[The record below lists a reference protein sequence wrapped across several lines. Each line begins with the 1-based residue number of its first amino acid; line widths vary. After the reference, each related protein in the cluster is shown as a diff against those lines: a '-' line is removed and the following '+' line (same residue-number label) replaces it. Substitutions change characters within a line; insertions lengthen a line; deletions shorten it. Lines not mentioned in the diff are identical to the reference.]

1 MADGSVI
8 IDGKFENKEIAKGI
22 EETKTDLD
30 SLEKEGINA
39 RDTLGKIGSVA
50 GTAMKGVATA
60 VGIASTA
67 VGGLVAASVSAYA
80 DYEQLV
86 GGVDTLFGDS
96 SQKLQ
101 DYANVAYKTAGVSA
115 NEYMETVTSFSASL
129 LQSLGGDTEKA
140 ADYANQALIDMSDN
154 ANKMGTDMESIQW
167 AYQGFAKQNFTM
179 LDNLK
184 LGYGGTQEEMKRLLA
199 DAEKLSGIE
208 YDISSFADVTQAIHV
223 IQENMGI
230 AGTTALEASTTIEGS
245 LNSVKGAWENLLVGM
260 ANPDADWD
268 TLIQNLV
275 DTVTTAGENLLP
287 AIERALV
294 GVSELIDSLF
304 PLIAQKIPEIV
315 LDILPNLVS
324 AGVGI
329 VTSLMDGIQ
338 QNLPALAESAI
349 SIIDQL
355 LTTILELLPQILEMG
370 IQLIVS
376 LAQGLAEQ
384 TPELVPQIIDCVIL
398 IAETLLDN
406 IDMLIDAGI
415 ELILGLAEGLIEAL
429 PDLIDKIPTIID
441 KVINAI
447 TNNLPK
453 LIQAGITLIIKLAE
467 GLIKAIPQLVSKIPQ
482 IIGSIVS
489 GFANYYYKL
498 GEVGLNLVKGL
509 WNGISDATGWLWSKI
524 SGFCS
529 GILNKIKGFFG
540 IHSPSKVFNEEIGKY
555 LAFGLG
561 EGFDDN
567 LGKVYKQ
574 MQSAVDLETQ
584 KLSAN
589 LTNNQ
594 LIRTQLEDNRQ
605 ATLQSIDDNKE
616 IVVNT
621 TTKLDSKVIA
631 RETNK
636 ANARQKLQYGLA

>member
-1 MADGSVI
+1 
-8 IDGKFENKEIAKGI
+8 
-22 EETKTDLD
+22 
-30 SLEKEGINA
+30 
-39 RDTLGKIGSVA
+39 
-50 GTAMKGVATA
+50 
-60 VGIASTA
+60 
-67 VGGLVAASVSAYA
+67 
-80 DYEQLV
+80 
-86 GGVDTLFGDS
+86 
-96 SQKLQ
+96 
-101 DYANVAYKTAGVSA
+101 
-115 NEYMETVTSFSASL
+115 METVTSFSASL

-140 ADYANQALIDMSDN
+140 ADYANEALIDMADN

-184 LGYGGTQEEMKRLLA
+184 LGYGGTKEEMQRLL
-199 DAEKLSGIE
+199 DKAEEVTGIK
-208 YDISSFADVTQAIHV
+208 YDISSFADITKAIHV
-223 IQENMGI
+223 IQTELGI
-230 AGTTALEASTTIEGS
+230 TGTTAIEASTTIEGS

-268 TLIQNLV
+268 TLIENLV
-275 DTVTTAGENLLP
+275 DTVTTAGENILP
-287 AIERALV
+287 AVERALV

-315 LDILPNLVS
+315 LEILPNLVS

-370 IQLIVS
+370 IQLIIS

-594 LIRTQLEDNRQ
+594 LIKTQMEDNRQ
-605 ATLQSIDDNKE
+605 VTLQSIDDNKE
-616 IVVNT
+616 IIVNT

-636 ANARQKLQYGLA
+636 VNARQKLQYGLA